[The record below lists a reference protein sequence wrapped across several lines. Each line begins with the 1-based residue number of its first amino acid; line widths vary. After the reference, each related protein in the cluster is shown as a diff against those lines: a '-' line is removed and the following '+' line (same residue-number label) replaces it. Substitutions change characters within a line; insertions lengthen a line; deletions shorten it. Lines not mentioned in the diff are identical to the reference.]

1 MRARTGWLIWA
12 TAVFVY
18 VAAVFH
24 RCTLG
29 VAGVEA
35 AQRFGVGAAALG
47 TFTVLQL
54 LVYAAM
60 QVPTGLLVDRFGPRA
75 VLTAATLMM
84 GLGQVLFAIAESYPL
99 GLFARAV
106 LGLGDAMTFI
116 SVIRLVAAYFPARK
130 FAVVVTLTAALGTM
144 GNLVATVPLTLLLDS
159 AGWTLT
165 FLVAG
170 FATAAY
176 SAIVLTRIRDVPEGV
191 TPARSAEPA
200 HAVFAQVR
208 EAWRVPGTRLG
219 FWVHF
224 STMVTPAVLAL
235 LWGFP
240 YLVRAHGVSERAASS
255 VLSVLVI
262 AAGLAGPLIGAV
274 ISRRP
279 QWRMPMVVG
288 CLGVTMVLWAVLLGW
303 PAPLPVAVL
312 AAAFGILALGMPCS
326 AIGFAIVRDYNPAHR
341 VGTATGVVNVGG
353 FSATTIAALGIG
365 LILDQVPLLSG
376 PDGFRVAFALVAVL
390 LLVGTWRTAVWWRR
404 ARAAVLAAQARG
416 EEVPFHIRHR
426 RWDALAVPA

>member
-1 MRARTGWLIWA
+1 VRARTGWLIWA
-12 TAVFVY
+12 TAVLVY

-60 QVPTGLLVDRFGPRA
+60 QVPTGVLVDRFGPRA
-75 VLTAATLMM
+75 VLTAATLLM
-84 GLGQVLFAIAESYPL
+84 GLGQVLFAVAESYPL
-99 GLFARAV
+99 GLLARAV
-106 LGLGDAMTFI
+106 LGLGDAMTFV

-144 GNLVATVPLTLLLDS
+144 GNLVATVPLTLLLES

-170 FATAAY
+170 LATAAY
-176 SAIVLTRIRDVPEGV
+176 SAIVLTRVRDVPEGA
-191 TPARSAEPA
+191 TPARSAELTHP
-200 HAVFAQVR
+200 VLAQVR

-240 YLVRAHGVSERAASS
+240 YLVRAHGVSEHTASS

-288 CLGVTMVLWAVLLGW
+288 YLGAAVVLWALLLGW
-303 PAPLPVAVL
+303 SAPLPTAVL

-326 AIGFAIVRDYNPAHR
+326 AIGFAIARDYNPAHR

-353 FSATTIAALGIG
+353 FGATTVAALGIG
-365 LILDQVPLLSG
+365 LILDQVPFLSG
-376 PDGFRVAFALVAVL
+376 PDGFRIAFALVAVL
-390 LLVGTWRTAVWWRR
+390 LLVGAWRTAVWWRR

-416 EEVPFHIRHR
+416 EEVPFRIRHR
-426 RWDALAVPA
+426 RWDALPVPA